1 MKNLEV
7 DWMGRLRWTLAIVS
21 TLLMIGTLGMMAS
34 AVDWTDTLTDDADDV
49 TDLSGNTIA
58 DRESVDII
66 SVTLTEDGD
75 DINVTLTL
83 AGEYNSTGIYTVYLE
98 ADGSD
103 TYTLMRMFFLGFSAS
118 DDDSAD
124 VPVTGYYSADGTKLS
139 WVIAKADLTVSTALV
154 IDTADTFL
162 VDLSGSSAM
171 DDAGSYTPSGEMMM
185 SSIFFE
191 AEFEKIN
198 KLVLTV
204 SITYE
209 DESAKE
215 FRMMMDENSDGTV
228 SADEVQTIIDAMSE
242 DDDDEDDPIT
252 LNMTID
258 GEDYKT
264 VTSKYKLEGVPG
276 PTDSTDKLKI
286 VMTETVTWP
295 ELDDK
300 DTHTYAFEQ
309 GDDFIGGDEPW
320 EDEVDITFR
329 MIVPD
334 GWVLETDGL
343 PSGMDDFIKDGNTI
357 EYKNE
362 ELGADF
368 NSTFGQVD
376 ELVIKK
382 DESPGFGLTL
392 ALGATLLVAVVV
404 GRRRR

>member
-1 MKNLEV
+1 
-7 DWMGRLRWTLAIVS
+7 
-21 TLLMIGTLGMMAS
+21 MIGTLGMMAS
-34 AVDWTDTLTDDADDV
+34 AVDWEDMITDDTDDV
-49 TDLSGNTIA
+49 TDLTGASLAN
-58 DRESVDII
+58 REDVDIV
-66 SVTLTEDGD
+66 SVSMTEDGD
-75 DINVTLTL
+75 DINVTMTL
-83 AGEYNSTGIYTVYLE
+83 AGEYNSSGIYTVYLD
-98 ADGSD
+98 ADGSE
-103 TYTLMRMFFLGFSAS
+103 TYTLMRMFFVGFSAS

-139 WVIAKADLTVSTALV
+139 WVIAKTDMTVTTSLYIDSADS
-154 IDTADTFL
+154 FL
-162 VDLSGSSAM
+162 VDFSGSSAM

-185 SSIFFE
+185 SAILME

-198 KLVLTV
+198 KMVLTMA
-204 SITYE
+204 ITYE
-209 DESAKE
+209 GESAKE

-228 SADEVQTIIDAMSE
+228 SADEVQTILDAMAG

-258 GEDYKT
+258 GKDYKD
-264 VTSKYKLEGVPG
+264 VTSSYKMEGVPG

-286 VMTETVTWP
+286 VMIETATWP

-320 EDEVDITFR
+320 EDEIDITFR
-329 MIVPD
+329 MIVAD
-334 GWVLETDGL
+334 GWVLETDDL
-343 PSGMDDFIKDGNTI
+343 PDGMDDFIKDGNTI

-362 ELGADF
+362 ELGSDF
-368 NSTFGQVD
+368 NDTFGEVD

-392 ALGATLLVAVVV
+392 ALGATLLVAVVAT
-404 GRRRR
+404 RRRR

>member
-1 MKNLEV
+1 
-7 DWMGRLRWTLAIVS
+7 
-21 TLLMIGTLGMMAS
+21 MIGTLGMMAS
-34 AVDWTDTLTDDADDV
+34 AADWTDTLIDQTDDV
-49 TDLSGNTIA
+49 TDLTGTTIA
-58 DRESVDII
+58 DREDVDIVI
-66 SVTLTEDGD
+66 VTLTEDGE

-83 AGEYNSTGIYTVYLE
+83 AGEYNSSGIYNVYLE
-98 ADGSD
+98 ADGAV

-118 DDDSAD
+118 DDEQTD
-124 VPVTGYYSADGTKLS
+124 VPVTGYYSADGTQLS
-139 WVIAKADLTVSTALV
+139 WVIAKADLSVSYSLT
-154 IDTADTFL
+154 IDSADTFL

-171 DDAGSYTPSGEMMM
+171 DEVGSFTPSGEMMM
-185 SSIFFE
+185 SSILME

-198 KLVLTV
+198 KLVLTI
-204 SITYE
+204 SIIYE
-209 DESAKE
+209 GESAKE
-215 FRMMMDENSDGTV
+215 FRMMMDEDSDGTV
-228 SADEVQTIIDAMSE
+228 SADEVQTILDAMT
-242 DDDDEDDPIT
+242 DDDDEEDDPIT

-258 GEDYKT
+258 GKDYKD
-264 VTSKYKLEGVPG
+264 VTTENKMEGVPG
-276 PTDSTDKLKI
+276 PADSTDKLKI
-286 VMTETVTWP
+286 MMIETVTWP

-320 EDEVDITFR
+320 EDEIDITFR

-343 PSGMDDFIKDGNTI
+343 PSGMKDFIKDGDTI

-362 ELGADF
+362 ELGSDF
-368 NSTFGQVD
+368 NDTFGQVD